1 VSMISI
7 QQLLNEEMDE
17 IELEISALI
26 DKKQE
31 ILAIWYQ
38 GYAWRV

>member
-1 VSMISI
+1 MISI
-7 QQLLNEEMDE
+7 QQMLNEEMDAV
-17 IELEISALI
+17 ELEISSLI
-26 DKKQE
+26 DKKKE